1 MYLSIVNDIVLY
13 GLWLIE
19 LQMQKN
25 HVNMEDHCELH
36 AD

>member
-1 MYLSIVNDIVLY
+1 MYLSIVNNIVLY
-13 GLWLIE
+13 GLWLTE

-25 HVNMEDHCELH
+25 QVNMEAHCELH